1 MKHILIDSDVL
12 LDMLTDRKP
21 FSKDALEIFSLCE
34 QKKIQ
39 GYVTPIII
47 ANMYFILR
55 KLFTHD
61 AVTNGLDKLLD
72 VIEVAHTDKTVIR
85 NALKSDFKDFEDA
98 LQNFSAVKNGKIT
111 TIITRNVKDYKKSTL
126 AIVSPEMYLK
136 EN

>member
-34 QKKIQ
+34 KKKIQ
-39 GYVTPIII
+39 GYVTPVII

-61 AVTNGLDKLLD
+61 AVTSGLDRLLD
-72 VIEVAHTDKTVIR
+72 VIEVANTDKTVIR
-85 NALKSDFKDFEDA
+85 TALNSDFKDFEDA

-126 AIVSPEMYLK
+126 AVVSPEMYLK